1 MKQFRISHIS
11 MLRFTSQFP
20 LDAVIFLE
28 EAVWLVAEMVL
39 VRFMYF
45 QNLYTY
51 LVKLT
56 KYNKNAICLSLCLFV
71 FLFVVN
77 FPELLLF
84 NGFFVLV
91 D

>member
-45 QNLYTY
+45 QNLSCKVDKVQQECHL
-51 LVKLT
+51 LV
-56 KYNKNAICLSLCLFV
+56 AVPICIFVCSQLSRTIAV
-71 FLFVVN
+71 
-77 FPELLLF
+77 
-84 NGFFVLV
+84 
-91 D
+91 